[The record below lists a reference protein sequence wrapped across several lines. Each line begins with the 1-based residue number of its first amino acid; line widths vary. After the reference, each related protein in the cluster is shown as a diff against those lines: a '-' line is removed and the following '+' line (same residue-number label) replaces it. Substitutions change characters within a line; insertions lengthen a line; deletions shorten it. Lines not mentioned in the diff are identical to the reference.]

1 LTLITTI
8 PLCAIRKHMLVQVL
22 VPLIILVGGGG
33 SASSVACPATCECAE
48 AFEDLLSITCPGVTA
63 LMLPN
68 ETLQVD
74 CVGRASIALPAAPEV
89 SLTNCAP
96 DAFARADTRT
106 LFLRN
111 LSTSSP
117 VRVGAWPSLQKL
129 DVSNNKLEILSTRFL
144 SGLYSLTQLDLS
156 KCQLH
161 YLYPFCF
168 HGFTLLKV

>member
-1 LTLITTI
+1 
-8 PLCAIRKHMLVQVL
+8 MLVHILALIVAA
-22 VPLIILVGGGG
+22 PLWCG
-33 SASSVACPATCECAE
+33 ATSVVCPATCECSE
-48 AFEDLLSITCPGVTA
+48 TFEELLSIACPGMSA

-74 CVGRASIALPAAPEV
+74 CVGRAAAVQLPAAPEV

-111 LSTSSP
+111 LSTTGP
-117 VRVGAWPSLQKL
+117 VRVGAWPSLLKL

-168 HGFTLLKV
+168 HGFTLLKVPKSFLFLSKIRDL